1 MTSDDTTSFKTTA
14 PPPRGATAME
24 VDDGRGRGRNG
35 LLVLLWSAL
44 LSVAVFLP
52 LLTGRGVALVGDMI
66 FVPHQPIKGAW
77 LGLDGGTTGAVPA
90 DFLVSLATAVLPGD
104 LLQKVVL
111 VVIVLLAGTG
121 AGAAV
126 SNLGLAPRLAAA
138 TLFVWNPL
146 VFERLA
152 VGDWTFLVSYSML
165 PWIVWGARRVHT
177 GALGEWA
184 PVVAFMA
191 LAGWMNPVGGLLA
204 LLLAVILVA
213 RRNARAG
220 LMVLGAGIVV
230 NLPTILPALLRRGG
244 ATVDPASAEAYALST
259 EGGLGVF
266 GNLLTLGGIWDPT
279 AAAPGRDQLIVVLL
293 ALVLTAAAIAGAVLL
308 ARRADGGIVGGI
320 GLLAVVGLVI
330 ALLGAFDGTRGVLAS
345 LAESVPGG
353 SLLVDGQAWL
363 APLALFLAVG
373 LAGLVA
379 EAAARVSGSAAVA
392 AVGLVAVAAPIA
404 LLPGLALG
412 LDGRLENVRIP
423 GGWWAARGELLAA
436 DPEGVLVLPLT
447 SVRDWDWNDARETA
461 DPAPRYFFGDVVIDD
476 SRTIDGVEVAGTDP
490 RVEEIRAALDGGLDE
505 LTPVLA
511 SSGID
516 TILIERNTGGEVPAL
531 QRTGAESVYDGA
543 YITVWSLA
551 EPTTGEPDQ
560 PPAILIILADIL
572 AGLVALGA
580 VLAWVV
586 LGRRRHD
593 EVEPAYATG
602 GYPTRDPGTD
612 DGTEVRPTGGY
623 PTRGPG
629 TDEPTE
635 VRSTGGYPTRGPV
648 TDDGTDA
655 RPTGDATDVRAS
667 DGEPTGTYSTGD
679 YPTEV
684 SPPSDRPV
692 PPADRPDDGPT
703 PTTPRS

>member
-1 MTSDDTTSFKTTA
+1 MTSDETTTFKTTA

-52 LLTGRGVALVGDMI
+52 LLTGRGVALIGDMI

-104 LLQKVVL
+104 LLQKVIL
-111 VVIVLLAGTG
+111 VAIVLLAGTG

-191 LAGWMNPVGGLLA
+191 LAGWMNPVGGLIA
-204 LLLAVILVA
+204 LLLAAILVA

-220 LMVLGAGIVV
+220 LSVLGAGIVV

-266 GNLLTLGGIWDPT
+266 GNALTLGGIWDPT
-279 AAAPGRDQLIVVLL
+279 AAAPGRDLLIVVLL
-293 ALVLTAAAIAGAVLL
+293 ALVLTAAAVAGAALL
-308 ARRADGGIVGGI
+308 ARRADVGIVGGI
-320 GLLAVVGLVI
+320 GAVAVVGLVI

-379 EAAARVSGSAAVA
+379 EAATRVSGAAAVA
-392 AVGLVAVAAPIA
+392 AIGIVAVAAPIA
-404 LLPGLALG
+404 LLPSLALG
-412 LDGRLENVRIP
+412 LDGRFENVRIP
-423 GGWWAARGELLAA
+423 GDWWVARGELLEAN
-436 DPEGVLVLPLT
+436 PEGVLVLPLT

-461 DPAPRYFFGDVVIDD
+461 DPAPRYYFGDIVIDD
-476 SRTIDGVEVAGTDP
+476 SRTVDGVEVAGTDP
-490 RVEEIRAALDGGLDE
+490 RVEDIRAALDGGLDE

-511 SSGID
+511 SNGID
-516 TILIERNTGGEVPAL
+516 TIVIERNTGGEVPAL

-551 EPTTGEPDQ
+551 EPTTGEPDR
-560 PPAILIILADIL
+560 PPAILIIVADIL
-572 AGLVALGA
+572 AAPVALGA
-580 VLAWVV
+580 VLAWIV
-586 LGRRRHD
+586 LGRRRRD
-593 EVEPAYATG
+593 ELEPAYATG

-623 PTRGPG
+623 PMRGPG
-629 TDEPTE
+629 
-635 VRSTGGYPTRGPV
+635 

-655 RPTGDATDVRAS
+655 RPTGDATDVRSS

>member
-1 MTSDDTTSFKTTA
+1 MTSDETTTFRTTA

-24 VDDGRGRGRNG
+24 VDEGRGRGRNG

-90 DFLVSLATAVLPGD
+90 DFLVSLATVVLPGD

-293 ALVLTAAAIAGAVLL
+293 ALVLTAAAVAGALLL
-308 ARRADGGIVGGI
+308 ARRAGSGAIGGI
-320 GLLAVVGLVI
+320 GLLAVIGVVI

-353 SLLVDGQAWL
+353 ALLVDGQAWL

-392 AVGLVAVAAPIA
+392 VVGLVAVAAPIA

-423 GGWWAARGELLAA
+423 GGWWAARGELLDA
-436 DPEGVLVLPLT
+436 DAEGVLVLPLT

-461 DPAPRYFFGDVVIDD
+461 DPAPRYFFGDIVIDD
-476 SRTIDGVEVAGTDP
+476 SRTVDGVEVAGTDP
-490 RVEEIRAALDGGLDE
+490 RVEAIREALDGSLPD
-505 LTPVLA
+505 LTSALA
-511 SSGID
+511 TNGID
-516 TILIERNTGGEVPAL
+516 TIVIERNTGGEVPAL

-551 EPTTGEPDQ
+551 EATTGEPDR

-602 GYPTRDPGTD
+602 GYPTRGPGTD
-612 DGTEVRPTGGY
+612 DGTEVRPTG
-623 PTRGPG
+623 
-629 TDEPTE
+629 
-635 VRSTGGYPTRGPV
+635 
-648 TDDGTDA
+648 
-655 RPTGDATDVRAS
+655 DATDVRSS

-692 PPADRPDDGPT
+692 PPADRPDDGPA